1 MRNTYAKN
9 RYGSGCAVRSSKASR
24 QVRIDSREYH
34 LTMQRLARQLL
45 QASWQVVRGGCERS
59 ARQAYGSAGTKST
72 LKRVGM
78 WQHHCCPNVPPSKG
92 TTNLH
97 TRSHQA
103 TNLGHCLLT
112 ACAMIYHQGTQSVT
126 TLKVIADNILLLI
139 HASQPVSLSSSIA
152 QRLGTHQGSNL
163 TYSPRPG
170 SLSSR

>member
-1 MRNTYAKN
+1 ML
-9 RYGSGCAVRSSKASR
+9 SSTG
-24 QVRIDSREYH
+24 VRIGRY
-34 LTMQRLARQLL
+34 
-45 QASWQVVRGGCERS
+45 
-59 ARQAYGSAGTKST
+59 KST

-139 HASQPVSLSSSIA
+139 RASQPVSLSSSIA

-163 TYSPRPG
+163 TYNPRPG
-170 SLSSR
+170 SLSSRWPASTIGRARSQARPMLYGR